1 MNLLQ
6 TIRRRFRALARKGK
20 LDVEMDEEMRAHI
33 EMRTQKNVETGM
45 NPEEARFA
53 ALRQFGWTE
62 SIKETC
68 REQRGIGWLENL
80 GQDLRFGARQL
91 RKNPGFTA
99 VAVLTLALGIG
110 ANTAMFSLVNGVLL
124 KPLPYRD
131 SDRLV
136 SLSENQREQ
145 GQDYVNLTAP
155 GFTDWRRQSTVFED
169 LAAYQPGGFD
179 LTGTGDPARL
189 SGIRASASLFPLLR
203 VQPELGRGFTQAED
217 TFEGDRVAV
226 IAHRLWRE
234 RFGSATNVL
243 GKKITLDG
251 NSYTIVGIM
260 SDGFWFAG
268 LDADIWLPMAFE
280 PWEMENRG
288 GHNYQA
294 IGRLKPGVTLDAA
307 RAEMKAITERLSQQF
322 ELSRGW
328 GATMRPL
335 QEQLVRGSERP
346 LYVLFGAVGFVLLIA
361 CANVANLLLA
371 RALGRSREF
380 AIRGSLGAGRLRI
393 VRQLVLESL
402 ILAGLGATAGW
413 LLACGSL
420 AALLQLG
427 AVGLPRL
434 ENIHLDMAVAGF
446 SILVTVVTGI
456 AFGLA
461 PAWFASR
468 VSLGEVLKDAARGTT
483 AKRGGRIRGSFVAI
497 QLALALVLLVGATLM
512 LRSFA
517 RIHALN
523 PGYVPEHILTGS
535 LFMPDSRFPGNSFSE
550 REPFRKAFLA
560 QVVERAAALPGV
572 ESAAVVMGMPLTPVG
587 ASMQVFVLGRP
598 EPKPSEPQVSGYSQV
613 SPNYFQTMGIPLL
626 RGRHFDN
633 HDTVAA
639 PFVAIV
645 NESFAR
651 TFFPTGE
658 VIGQRLRVMD
668 GYRDQPTEIVGIIRD
683 TRQRSITAQPA
694 PEMYFPILQRCWFV
708 GQIVLKTKGDP
719 AAQIPALT
727 KAVAGLDSRQPLYA
741 VRTLSSLMADS
752 VAQQRLQM
760 LLLSTFAGVA
770 LLLAL
775 VGVYGVMA
783 CVAAQR
789 RHEIGVRM
797 SLGAQRH
804 QVQGLILKQVIRLS
818 GTGIMAG
825 LLAAYGLTRFLRN
838 LLFEV
843 SSSDPLTFIAVPCVL
858 ALAALAGGWL
868 PARRAAKVDPMEALR
883 AE

>member
-1 MNLLQ
+1 MNDLKS
-6 TIRRRFRALARKGK
+6 AL
-20 LDVEMDEEMRAHI
+20 
-33 EMRTQKNVETGM
+33 
-45 NPEEARFA
+45 
-53 ALRQFGWTE
+53 
-62 SIKETC
+62 
-68 REQRGIGWLENL
+68 
-80 GQDLRFGARQL
+80 RQL
-91 RKNPGFTA
+91 RKNPGFTS
-99 VAVLTLALGIG
+99 VAVFTLALGIG

-124 KPLPYRD
+124 KPLPYPD

-145 GQDYVNLTAP
+145 GQDFLNLTAP
-155 GFTDWRRQSTVFED
+155 GFTDWRTQSTVFED

-203 VQPELGRGFTQAED
+203 VQPELGRGFTEAED
-217 TFEGDRVAV
+217 TFGGDRVAV
-226 IAHRLWRE
+226 IAHRLWQE
-234 RFGSATNVL
+234 RFEGATDVL
-243 GKKITLDG
+243 GKSVTLDG
-251 NSYTIVGIM
+251 NSYTIVGVM
-260 SDGFWFAG
+260 PDGFRFAG
-268 LDADIWLPMAFE
+268 LDADVWRPMAFE
-280 PWEMENRG
+280 PWELENRG

-294 IGRLKPGVTLDAA
+294 IGRLKPGVTLAAA
-307 RAEMKAITERLSQQF
+307 RAEMKGIAERLSQQF
-322 ELSRGW
+322 ELSRGSSV
-328 GATMRPL
+328 TMLPL

-361 CANVANLLLA
+361 CSNVANLLLA
-371 RALGRSREF
+371 RASGRAREF
-380 AIRGSLGAGRLRI
+380 AIRGALGADRFRI

-402 ILAGLGATAGW
+402 ILAGLGAAVGW
-413 LLACGSL
+413 LLACWGF
-420 AALLQLG
+420 AAVLKLG
-427 AVGLPRL
+427 TGLPRL
-434 ENIHLDMAVAGF
+434 ENVHLDMQVAGF

-483 AKRGGRIRGSFVAI
+483 SGGGGRIRGSFVAI

-517 RIHALN
+517 RIHALDL
-523 PGYVPEHILTGS
+523 GYVPDHILTAS

-560 QVVERAAALPGV
+560 QVVERVAALPGV

-587 ASMQVFVLGRP
+587 GNMQVLVLGRP
-598 EPKPSEPQVSGYSQV
+598 EPKPSEPQQAGYSQV

-633 HDTVAA
+633 HDTVDA
-639 PFVAIV
+639 PFAAIV

-651 TFFPTGE
+651 TFFPNGDA
-658 VIGQRLRVMD
+658 IGQRLRVMD
-668 GYRDQPTEIVGIIRD
+668 AHRDRPTEIVGIVRD

-694 PEMYFPILQRCWFV
+694 PEMYFPIMQRCWFT
-708 GQIVLKTKGDP
+708 GQIVLKAKGAP
-719 AAQIPALT
+719 AALIPSLT
-727 KAVAGLDSRQPLYA
+727 KAVAGLDSRQPLYF
-741 VRTLSSLMADS
+741 VRTLSSLMEDS
-752 VAQQRLQM
+752 VAQQRFQM

-783 CVAAQR
+783 CVVVQR

-804 QVQGLILKQVIRLS
+804 QVQELIMRQVIKLS
-818 GTGIMAG
+818 GTGIIVG
-825 LLAAYGLTRFLRN
+825 LLAACGLTRFLRN

-843 SSSDPLTFIAVPCVL
+843 SPTDPLTFAAVPCVL
-858 ALAALAGGWL
+858 VLAALIGGWV
-868 PARRAAKVDPMEALR
+868 PARRAATVDPMEALR
-883 AE
+883 RE

>member
-1 MNLLQ
+1 MN
-6 TIRRRFRALARKGK
+6 
-20 LDVEMDEEMRAHI
+20 
-33 EMRTQKNVETGM
+33 
-45 NPEEARFA
+45 
-53 ALRQFGWTE
+53 
-62 SIKETC
+62 
-68 REQRGIGWLENL
+68 
-80 GQDLRFGARQL
+80 DLRFAFRQL
-91 RKNPGFTA
+91 LKNPGFTA
-99 VAVLTLALGIG
+99 VAVLALALGIG

-124 KPLPYRD
+124 KPLPYPD

-145 GQDYVNLTAP
+145 GQDFVNLTAP
-155 GFTDWRRQSTVFED
+155 GFTDWRTQSTVFED

-179 LTGTGDPARL
+179 LTGAGDPARL
-189 SGIRASASLFPLLR
+189 SGIRASASVFPLLR
-203 VQPELGRGFTQAED
+203 VQPELGRGFTEAED
-217 TFEGDRVAV
+217 TFGGDRVAV
-226 IAHRLWRE
+226 IAHRLWQE
-234 RFGSATNVL
+234 RFEGATDVL
-243 GKKITLDG
+243 GKSVTLDG
-251 NSYTIVGIM
+251 NSYTIVGVM
-260 SDGFWFAG
+260 PDGFRFAG
-268 LDADIWLPMAFE
+268 LDADVWRPMAVE
-280 PWEMENRG
+280 AWELEKRG
-288 GHNYQA
+288 GPDYQA
-294 IGRLKPGVTLDAA
+294 VGRPKPGVTLAAA
-307 RAEMKAITERLSQQF
+307 RAEMKGITERLSQQF

-328 GATMRPL
+328 SVTMLPL

-361 CANVANLLLA
+361 CSNVANLLLA
-371 RALGRSREF
+371 RASGRAREF
-380 AIRGSLGAGRLRI
+380 AIRGALGADRFRI

-402 ILAGLGATAGW
+402 ILAGLGAAVGW
-413 LLACGSL
+413 LLARWGL
-420 AALLQLG
+420 TAVLKLG
-427 AVGLPRL
+427 AGLPRL
-434 ENIHLDMAVAGF
+434 ENVHLDLQVAGF

-483 AKRGGRIRGSFVAI
+483 SGGGGRIRGNFVAI

-517 RIHALN
+517 RIHALD
-523 PGYVPEHILTGS
+523 PGYVPDHTLTAS

-550 REPFRKAFLA
+550 REPFRKVFLA

-587 ASMQVFVLGRP
+587 GNMQVLVLGRP
-598 EPKPSEPQVSGYSQV
+598 EPKPSEPQVAGYSQV

-633 HDTVAA
+633 HDTVDAT
-639 PFVAIV
+639 FVAIV

-651 TFFPTGE
+651 TFFPKGDA
-658 VIGQRLRVMD
+658 IGQRLRVMD
-668 GYRDQPTEIVGIIRD
+668 GHRDRPTEIVGIVRD
-683 TRQRSITAQPA
+683 TRQRSITAQPG
-694 PEMYFPILQRCWFV
+694 PEMYFPIMQRCWFT
-708 GQIVLKTKGDP
+708 GQIVLKAKGAP
-719 AAQIPALT
+719 AALIPSLK
-727 KAVAGLDSRQPLYA
+727 KAVAGLDSRQPLYFI
-741 VRTLSSLMADS
+741 RTLSSLMEDS

-783 CVAAQR
+783 CVVAQR

-804 QVQGLILKQVIRLS
+804 QVQGLILRQVIKLS
-818 GTGIMAG
+818 GTGIIVG

-843 SSSDPLTFIAVPCVL
+843 SPTDPLTFAAVPCVL
-858 ALAALAGGWL
+858 VLAALIGAWV
-868 PARRAAKVDPMEALR
+868 PARRATKVDPMEALR
-883 AE
+883 SE

>member
-1 MNLLQ
+1 MNDLK
-6 TIRRRFRALARKGK
+6 F
-20 LDVEMDEEMRAHI
+20 
-33 EMRTQKNVETGM
+33 
-45 NPEEARFA
+45 
-53 ALRQFGWTE
+53 ALRQ
-62 SIKETC
+62 
-68 REQRGIGWLENL
+68 LL
-80 GQDLRFGARQL
+80 
-91 RKNPGFTA
+91 KNPGFTA

-124 KPLPYRD
+124 KPLPYPD

-136 SLSENQREQ
+136 SLYENQREQ
-145 GQDYVNLTAP
+145 GQDFVNLTAP
-155 GFTDWRRQSTVFED
+155 GFTDCLMQSTVFED

-203 VQPELGRGFTQAED
+203 VQPELGRGFTGAED
-217 TFEGDRVAV
+217 TFGGDRVAV
-226 IAHRLWRE
+226 IAHRLWQE
-234 RFGSATNVL
+234 RFDGATDVL
-243 GKKITLDG
+243 G
-251 NSYTIVGIM
+251 NSDTIVGVM
-260 SDGFWFAG
+260 PDGFRFAG
-268 LDADIWLPMAFE
+268 LDAAVWRPMAFE
-280 PWEMENRG
+280 PWELENRG

-294 IGRLKPGVTLDAA
+294 IGRLKPGVTLAEA
-307 RAEMKAITERLSQQF
+307 RAEKTGITERLSQQF
-322 ELSRGW
+322 DLSRGW
-328 GATMRPL
+328 SVTMLPL

-361 CANVANLLLA
+361 CSNVANLLLA
-371 RALGRSREF
+371 RASGRAREF
-380 AIRGSLGAGRLRI
+380 AIRGALGADRFRI

-402 ILAGLGATAGW
+402 ILAGWGAAVGW
-413 LLACGSL
+413 LLARWGL
-420 AALLQLG
+420 AAVLKLG
-427 AVGLPRL
+427 KVGLPRL
-434 ENIHLDMAVAGF
+434 ENVHLDMQVAGF

-483 AKRGGRIRGSFVAI
+483 AGGGGRIRGSFVAI

-517 RIHALN
+517 RIHALD
-523 PGYVPEHILTGS
+523 PGYVPDHILTAS

-560 QVVERAAALPGV
+560 QVVERAAAWPGV
-572 ESAAVVMGMPLTPVG
+572 ESAAAVMGMPLTPVG
-587 ASMQVFVLGRP
+587 GNMQVFVLGRP

-633 HDTVAA
+633 HDTVDA

-645 NESFAR
+645 NESFVR
-651 TFFPTGE
+651 TFFPKGDA
-658 VIGQRLRVMD
+658 IGQRLRVMD
-668 GYRDQPTEIVGIIRD
+668 GHRDRPTEIVGIIRD
-683 TRQRSITAQPA
+683 TRQRSITAQPG
-694 PEMYFPILQRCWFV
+694 PEMYFPHMQRCWFT
-708 GQIVLKTKGDP
+708 GQIVLKAKGAP
-719 AAQIPALT
+719 AALIPSLT
-727 KAVAGLDSRQPLYA
+727 KAVAGLDSRQPLYF
-741 VRTLSSLMADS
+741 VRTLSLMEDS
-752 VAQQRLQM
+752 VAQQQRLQM

-783 CVAAQR
+783 CVVAQR
-789 RHEIGVRM
+789 RREIGVRM
-797 SLGAQRH
+797 ALGAPRH
-804 QVQGLILKQVIRLS
+804 QVQGLILRQVIKLS
-818 GTGIMAG
+818 GTGIIAG

-843 SSSDPLTFIAVPCVL
+843 SPTDPLTFAAVPCVL
-858 ALAALAGGWL
+858 VLAALIGGWV
-868 PARRAAKVDPMEALR
+868 PARRAAKVVPMEALR
-883 AE
+883 SE